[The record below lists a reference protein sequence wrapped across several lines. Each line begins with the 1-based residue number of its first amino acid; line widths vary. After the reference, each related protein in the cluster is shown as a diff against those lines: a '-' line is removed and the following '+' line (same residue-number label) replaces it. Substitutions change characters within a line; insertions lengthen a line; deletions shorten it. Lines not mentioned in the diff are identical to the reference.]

1 MFAGLLVILGWIM
14 VVIMV
19 VIMVMIMVM
28 IMAVIMVM
36 VLIIVVSPVRKVRL
50 RWPGI
55 RCVRVLVD

>member
-1 MFAGLLVILGWIM
+1 MILGWIM